1 MSQAHDQGSGQ
12 TGSAPDIQF
21 LKATPIL
28 DTLSDQ
34 ALKQLMVAIQP
45 VRCGEG
51 ERLMHQGE
59 EGDCFYIIRQ
69 GSCAVSIDK
78 DGEAMQVAVLRAG
91 DLVGEM
97 AILTGESR
105 NANVDAV
112 TDMALWRINR
122 KALENIS
129 LQHPE
134 IRQVLTQVVT
144 KRFATARFTSDRTVG
159 KYVINEII
167 GRGGWSIVYKGIHKT
182 LNMPV
187 AIKMLKHDK
196 AMDATFLAG
205 FQQEATTIANLNHEN
220 IVKIYDIER
229 MYRTVFIIMEYLQGA
244 SLENLLRTGIGL
256 PVDRAV
262 SILIPICNGLHFAH
276 CTGITHGDIK
286 PANISILPDSKVKI
300 VDFGL
305 ARPSGTR
312 IRQLMGTPKYMAPEQ
327 ISSGWLDER
336 SDIYSMG
343 IMAFRMITGRE
354 PYQSEDQT
362 ELLRMHLSGSVPD
375 PRSLVPELPE
385 ELARFVIR
393 ATRRTPESRYQTAAD
408 AIQELR
414 PLVKR
419 LGLAVPPVSAPM
431 SHMKGLF
438 VFYRAEQQDTVDRL
452 LKDFSDELQKLGTVL
467 HHTDFK
473 G

>member
-1 MSQAHDQGSGQ
+1 
-12 TGSAPDIQF
+12 
-21 LKATPIL
+21 
-28 DTLSDQ
+28 
-34 ALKQLMVAIQP
+34 
-45 VRCGEG
+45 
-51 ERLMHQGE
+51 
-59 EGDCFYIIRQ
+59 
-69 GSCAVSIDK
+69 
-78 DGEAMQVAVLRAG
+78 
-91 DLVGEM
+91 
-97 AILTGESR
+97 
-105 NANVDAV
+105 
-112 TDMALWRINR
+112 
-122 KALENIS
+122 
-129 LQHPE
+129 
-134 IRQVLTQVVT
+134 
-144 KRFATARFTSDRTVG
+144 
-159 KYVINEII
+159 
-167 GRGGWSIVYKGIHKT
+167 
-182 LNMPV
+182 
-187 AIKMLKHDK
+187 
-196 AMDATFLAG
+196 
-205 FQQEATTIANLNHEN
+205 
-220 IVKIYDIER
+220 
-229 MYRTVFIIMEYLQGA
+229 
-244 SLENLLRTGIGL
+244 
-256 PVDRAV
+256 
-262 SILIPICNGLHFAH
+262 
-276 CTGITHGDIK
+276 
-286 PANISILPDSKVKI
+286 
-300 VDFGL
+300 
-305 ARPSGTR
+305 
-312 IRQLMGTPKYMAPEQ
+312 MAPEQ

-393 ATRRTPESRYQTAAD
+393 ATRRTPESRYQTAAE